1 MGTLRGRRNLFQ
13 VNLSICSTE
22 RFSIDF
28 EITEAL
34 GLLEPYK
41 YFLSK
46 ENSYSTNSLT
56 ILIINKMKQLQSV
69 FVTNLNFSPCK
80 ECAQVQL
87 FQCKDFKNVKIYL
100 RQNCIN

>member
-1 MGTLRGRRNLFQ
+1 MLNLNNTHLRVGTLRGRCNLFK

-46 ENSYSTNSLT
+46 KNSYSTNSLT

-69 FVTNLNFSPCK
+69 FVTNLNFPPMKRMCTSST
-80 ECAQVQL
+80 
-87 FQCKDFKNVKIYL
+87 FSI
-100 RQNCIN
+100 